1 MGPDWVIL
9 RPSGRSST
17 GTLPSGL
24 KAVRSVVPSFFVSGS
39 SAGIVKT
46 GMPRWSVP
54 KPVLTSS
61 TDRGRNSRR
70 QPR

>member
-1 MGPDWVIL
+1 MGPDWVIF

-17 GTLPSGL
+17 GTRPSGL
-24 KAVRSVVPSFFVSGS
+24 NAVMAVVPSLTVSGS
-39 SAGIVKT
+39 PSGIVKT
-46 GMPRWSVP
+46 GMPRWSVS

-61 TDRGRNSRR
+61 TVEGGIRR